1 MITLYVV
8 FSILLL
14 FILGLYWFMPAIMPP
29 TLPFGVRVPPD
40 RSDAAVITGASRD
53 YRVGVLVSGL
63 LSLAIGWF
71 CAQTIS
77 PILGGSGEL
86 ILALVLLMLNYYSA
100 HLRIKRVKARER
112 WYEGVHQVIIADT
125 EAHTQPGKPNKA
137 LLLLPVLLFVI
148 MVVIAI
154 VRYTALP
161 AQVPTHF
168 GLNGEPDRWSSR
180 LTAVIMMPAIGAC
193 MTALL
198 IWISLA
204 VTRARQQIEPSN
216 PQADIQYQRKVRQ
229 LMRNMILWIA
239 TFVNLTFLL
248 VELNITLV
256 LPTNTDNM
264 SLLLLLSPTLL
275 IIVLLAVMLYEIRKL
290 RAHMPSLSST
300 GRTNEKYT
308 AMNQAERVAARD
320 DDRYWLAGMI
330 YYNPEDPAVWVS
342 KRFGIGYTINFGN
355 LTAKIISVAFV
366 VIIIAIT
373 VVPRLFK

>member
-14 FILGLYWFMPAIMPP
+14 FILGLYWFMPVLMLP

-40 RSDAAVITGASRD
+40 RSDAPVIIGARRD

-63 LSLAIGWF
+63 LSLAIGGF

-77 PILGGSGEL
+77 PILGASGEL
-86 ILALVLLMLNYYSA
+86 ILAVVLLQINYYSA
-100 HLRIKRVKARER
+100 YRRIKSVKAREN
-112 WYEGVHQVIIADT
+112 WYEGVHQVVIADT
-125 EAHTQPGKPNKA
+125 EAHMHPGKFNKT
-137 LLLLPVLLFVI
+137 LLILPVLLFVI

-154 VRYTALP
+154 VRYNALP

-168 GLNGEPDRWSSR
+168 GLDGTPDRWSSR
-180 LTAVIMMPAIGAC
+180 LTAVITMPAMGAF

-198 IWISLA
+198 SWMALA
-204 VTRARQQIEPSN
+204 VTRARQQIDPAN
-216 PQADIQYQRKVRQ
+216 PQADIQYQRKMRQ
-229 LMRNMILWIA
+229 LMSNMILWIA
-239 TFVNLTFLL
+239 ASVNLTFLL
-248 VELNITLV
+248 IELHITLV
-256 LPTNTDNM
+256 LPANINSVLPLT
-264 SLLLLLSPTLL
+264 LLPTLI
-275 IIVLLAVMLYEIRKL
+275 IIVLLAVMLYEIKKL
-290 RAHMPSLSST
+290 RANMPSLSST
-300 GRTNEKYT
+300 SRTNEMYT
-308 AMNQAERVAARD
+308 TINQAERIAARD

-330 YYNPEDPAVWVS
+330 YYNPDDPAIWVS
-342 KRFGIGYTINFGN
+342 KRFGIGYTINLGN